1 MFGTLDR
8 KHNGTAKKAAVGI
21 ISSARSNEDEE
32 VKQKKKQKHDN
43 YKFNLRHLQSV
54 KMADAT
60 GIVTEQ
66 LIKRQMGTVG
76 QAQASS
82 QQTRFLFQAK
92 VSFLV
97 CGGIIARYDE
107 ICLH

>member
-1 MFGTLDR
+1 MFGTLDQ
-8 KHNGTAKKAAVGI
+8 KHNGTAKKAAVWAHEI

-32 VKQKKKQKHDN
+32 VKKKTKKPHNN
-43 YKFNLRHLQSV
+43 YKFNLHHLQSV

-76 QAQASS
+76 QAEAS
-82 QQTRFLFQAK
+82 
-92 VSFLV
+92 
-97 CGGIIARYDE
+97 
-107 ICLH
+107 

>member
-1 MFGTLDR
+1 
-8 KHNGTAKKAAVGI
+8 
-21 ISSARSNEDEE
+21 
-32 VKQKKKQKHDN
+32 
-43 YKFNLRHLQSV
+43 
-54 KMADAT
+54 MADAT

>member
-8 KHNGTAKKAAVGI
+8 KYNGTAKKAAVGAHEI

-32 VKQKKKQKHDN
+32 VKQKIKTHNN
-43 YKFNLRHLQSV
+43 YKFNLRHLQLV

-76 QAQASS
+76 QAEAS
-82 QQTRFLFQAK
+82 
-92 VSFLV
+92 
-97 CGGIIARYDE
+97 
-107 ICLH
+107 